1 MEYLFKDLI
10 SGRESV
16 REYND
21 MSKAIDRAREKIIG
35 GDSIGLELYAIV
47 EYFDIDRR
55 PQRKRVKLGD
65 YSAGIR
71 KEKSYTDPATGEK
84 SFRIYDEVAA
94 FPVLPKIRRNLGVSR
109 SNR

>member
-10 SGRESV
+10 SGRETV

-21 MSKAIDRAREKIIG
+21 MSSAIDRAREKIID
-35 GDSIGLELYAIV
+35 GDSSGLELYAIV

-55 PQRKRVKLGD
+55 PKRKRVKLGS

-71 KEKSYTDPATGEK
+71 KEKSYTDPITGEK
-84 SFRIYDEVAA
+84 SFQIYDEVAA
-94 FPVLPKIRRNLGVSR
+94 FPVLPKIRRNFSVSR
-109 SNR
+109 QD